1 MAVTAEAAARD
12 CMVKEVATTG
22 EAVVATRGEEEE
34 ATTKEAA
41 AATREE
47 EVAAKIVAFA
57 HCSLEVAAV
66 TWEEGVSSILHTSF
80 SIPRIF
86 SYLPGTSSSPVAAD
100 TLDIS

>member
-22 EAVVATRGEEEE
+22 EAVVATRGEE

-86 SYLPGTSSSPVAAD
+86 SYLPGTSSSPFAAD